1 MKVPIFEYPSYRYEI
16 RDWSFKKKAILGKL
30 KEKNFAR
37 TELQTFETD
46 RQNDGSSYMYYLADL
61 IKPEL
66 SEFCKEA
73 KVTCSMTDAWT
84 VRYQK
89 GDRQTIHNHRS
100 WGFSGIIFLEFDPK
114 IHTPTCFV
122 SPYQDPRTD
131 TTTITKPA
139 DVEEGDMIIFPSY
152 TLHYVEPNNYR
163 KRRSVISFDLL
174 PETPEH
180 RRNK

>member
-1 MKVPIFEYPSYRYEI
+1 MKDPIFEYPSYRYKI
-16 RDWSFKKKAILGKL
+16 KDWSFKKKAIRKL

-46 RQNDGSSYMYYLADL
+46 RQNDGSSYMYYLAEL

-100 WGFSGIIFLEFDPK
+100 WGFSGIIFWSSIQKSTPQLVLYLLIK
-114 IHTPTCFV
+114 ILGLTPQ
-122 SPYQDPRTD
+122 PLQNLQ
-131 TTTITKPA
+131 
-139 DVEEGDMIIFPSY
+139 
-152 TLHYVEPNNYR
+152 TLR
-163 KRRSVISFDLL
+163 KVI
-174 PETPEH
+174 
-180 RRNK
+180 